1 MNDPNMHARGSL
13 QWQDHP
19 ELGRI
24 VVPHSPL
31 RFAGAPLR
39 PLTPSRK
46 LGQDTREVLA
56 ERLGWSEDAL
66 NKVAG

>member
-1 MNDPNMHARGSL
+1 
-13 QWQDHP
+13 
-19 ELGRI
+19 
-24 VVPHSPL
+24 L
-31 RFAGAPLR
+31 R
-39 PLTPSRK
+39 